1 MDWHKLQH
9 TLFELDPTDPREDL
23 AKLQAQAQ
31 NGAADA
37 APTKDYVAESVEVP
51 QGSMPLGLDSI
62 ADFAALAGIRLDERQ
77 KTGSAGQAKGKDPMP
92 STSKPSKS
100 GEQPHPLK
108 DKLVGEADNDTM
120 DFIKQQAKQ
129 GWDNYN
135 QIGAI
140 STGVSDD
147 PKKDKKQDKSKAP
160 VAKQPAETGNLPND
174 LQAKLLPYQDQLQR
188 IFADARATARFKEFV
203 DRLAPPKKQEEG
215 MKTPKLKPRDPN
227 AQTMNDLRKSGA
239 MGAHKDK
246 KKEMKAGKMKHKGQQ
261 YESIKDMLYA
271 KLAEKK

>member
-9 TLFELDPTDPREDL
+9 TLFALDPTDPREDL
-23 AKLQAQAQ
+23 AKLQQAAQG
-31 NGAADA
+31 GAVDV
-37 APTKDYVAESVEVP
+37 APIKDYVTESVEVP

-92 STSKPSKS
+92 STSKPSS
-100 GEQPHPLK
+100 TGEQPHPLK

-120 DFIKQQAKQ
+120 DFIKQQAKR
-129 GWDNYN
+129 GWKDYN
-135 QIGAI
+135 KI
-140 STGVSDD
+140 SAVGTGLEDE
-147 PKKDKKQDKSKAP
+147 PEAKKDASKSKAP
-160 VAKQPAETGNLPND
+160 TAAQPAETGNLSPA
-174 LQAKLLPYQDQLQR
+174 LQSKLAPYADQLAR
-188 IFADARATARFKEFV
+188 VFGDAKATRLWTENLN
-203 DRLAPPKKQEEG
+203 RLAPPKKQEEG
-215 MKTPKLKPRDPN
+215 VKQPKLKPRDPS